1 MQTTSD
7 FSWDDLKSQYY
18 HNLETL
24 HNSINA
30 AHNSSLELYRIYSQV
45 MKKSE
50 NTSPAVLKKFTE
62 SWLNKLD
69 VENTNSFSSIEKI
82 HKPLLDNPS
91 PTVTDLNMFEQTLQS
106 EFKDKS
112 LFTLSAYYLA
122 MKGFYDTWMDMWSK

>member
-1 MQTTSD
+1 MQTTSKLT
-7 FSWDDLKSQYY
+7 WDDLKSQYY

-24 HNSINA
+24 HESINT

-50 NTSPAVLKKFTE
+50 NTSPENLKKFTE
-62 SWLNKLD
+62 SWLKKMD
-69 VENTNSFSSIEKI
+69 VENNNSFSSIEKI
-82 HKPLLDNPS
+82 YKPLLENPS
-91 PTVTDLNMFEQTLQS
+91 PKVTDLNTLEQALQS

-122 MKGFYDTWMDMWSK
+122 LKGFYDTWMQMWSK

>member
-1 MQTTSD
+1 MQTTSKLT
-7 FSWDDLKSQYY
+7 WDDLKSQYY

-24 HNSINA
+24 HESINT

-50 NTSPAVLKKFTE
+50 NTSPENLKKFTE
-62 SWLNKLD
+62 SWLKKMD
-69 VENTNSFSSIEKI
+69 VENNNSFSSIEKI
-82 HKPLLDNPS
+82 YKPLLENTS
-91 PTVTDLNMFEQTLQS
+91 PKVTDLNTLEQALQS

-122 MKGFYDTWMDMWSK
+122 LKGFYDTWMQMWSK

>member
-1 MQTTSD
+1 MQTTSKLT
-7 FSWDDLKSQYY
+7 WDDLKSQYY

-24 HNSINA
+24 HESINT

-50 NTSPAVLKKFTE
+50 NTSPEALKKFTE
-62 SWLNKLD
+62 SWLKKMD
-69 VENTNSFSSIEKI
+69 VENNNSFSSIEKI
-82 HKPLLDNPS
+82 YKPLLENTS
-91 PTVTDLNMFEQTLQS
+91 PKVTDLNTLEQALQS

-122 MKGFYDTWMDMWSK
+122 LKGFYDTWMQMWSK

>member
-1 MQTTSD
+1 MQTTSKLT
-7 FSWDDLKSQYY
+7 WDDLKSQYY

-24 HNSINA
+24 HESINT

-50 NTSPAVLKKFTE
+50 NTSPETLKKFTE
-62 SWLNKLD
+62 SWLKKMD
-69 VENTNSFSSIEKI
+69 VENNNSFSSIEKI
-82 HKPLLDNPS
+82 YKPLLENTS
-91 PTVTDLNMFEQTLQS
+91 PKVTDLNTLEQALQS

-122 MKGFYDTWMDMWSK
+122 LKGFYDTWMQMWSK